1 MATSF
6 PLQPLEIMAK
16 NHAIL
21 ATTGFLILLPVGVL
35 VARYARTFT
44 PVYVVIPSL
53 RGYPECVLLTIAPC
67 RWFPVHFVV
76 QLFLSGPVIFAAW
89 YYGWKTSNVLGLG
102 HFLDPHQKMGLALL
116 ILYVLQ
122 LLLGLFTHFIKLRSP
137 FGPGTR
143 SPQNY
148 FHVFLGLVILV
159 LAAEQVHYGLYIEWA
174 FATGGLHVVP
184 MAAKRAWIALI
195 VIFWVLYLAGLALV
209 PRQFSQEKRARHGTP
224 TKSDEIGL
232 QNNHSGDVQSA

>member
-35 VARYARTFT
+35 IARYARTFT
-44 PVYVVIPSL
+44 PI
-53 RGYPECVLLTIAPC
+53 
-67 RWFPVHFVV
+67 WFPVHFVV

-102 HFLDPHQKMGLALL
+102 HFLDPHQKMGLVLL
-116 ILYVLQ
+116 ILYVVQ
-122 LLLGLFTHFIKLRSP
+122 LFLGLFTHFIKLRSP

-143 SPQNY
+143 PPQNY
-148 FHVFLGLVILV
+148 FHVFLGLVILI

-195 VIFWVLYLAGLALV
+195 VIFWVFYLVGLALV
-209 PRQFSQEKRARHGTP
+209 PKQFSQESRARNGPTR
-224 TKSDEIGL
+224 TKSDEKGL
-232 QNNHSGDVQSA
+232 NNQSGDVQSAA

>member
-21 ATTGFLILLPVGVL
+21 STTGFLILLPVGVL

-44 PVYVVIPSL
+44 PVYVVIPSPTWIS
-53 RGYPECVLLTIAPC
+53 GI
-67 RWFPVHFVV
+67 WFPVHFVV

-89 YYGWKTSNVLGLG
+89 YYGWKTSDVLGLG

>member
-21 ATTGFLILLPVGVL
+21 ATTGFLILLPLGVL
-35 VARYARTFT
+35 IARYARTFT
-44 PVYVVIPSL
+44 PV
-53 RGYPECVLLTIAPC
+53 
-67 RWFPVHFVV
+67 WFPVHFVI
-76 QLFLSGPVIFAAW
+76 QLFLSGPVILSAW
-89 YYGWKTSNVLGLG
+89 YYGWKTSDVLGLG
-102 HFLDPHQKMGLALL
+102 HFLDPHQKMGLVLL
-116 ILYVLQ
+116 ILYVFQ
-122 LLLGLFTHFIKLRSP
+122 LFLGFFTHFIKLRSP

-143 SPQNY
+143 PPQNY

-195 VIFWVLYLAGLALV
+195 VIFWVLYLVGLALV
-209 PRQFSQEKRARHGTP
+209 PKQYSREKRARHGT
-224 TKSDEIGL
+224 TKSDEVGL
-232 QNNHSGDVQSA
+232 QNNQSGDVQSA

>member
-44 PVYVVIPSL
+44 PV
-53 RGYPECVLLTIAPC
+53 
-67 RWFPVHFVV
+67 WFPVHFVV

>member
-1 MATSF
+1 MATLGAG
-6 PLQPLEIMAK
+6 PLLPLEVMAR

-21 ATTGFLILLPVGVL
+21 ATTGFLILLPIGAL
-35 VARYARTFT
+35 IPRYLRTFT
-44 PVYVVIPSL
+44 P
-53 RGYPECVLLTIAPC
+53 A
-67 RWFPVHFVV
+67 WFPVHFAI

-89 YYGWKTSNVLGLG
+89 YYGWKTSDVLGLG
-102 HFLDPHQKMGLALL
+102 HFLDPHQKMGLVLL
-116 ILYVLQ
+116 ILYVFQ

-143 SPQNY
+143 PPQNY

-184 MAAKRAWIALI
+184 MSAKRAWIALI
-195 VIFWVLYLAGLALV
+195 VIFWALYLAGLSLV
-209 PRQFSQEKRARHGTP
+209 PRQYTQEKRARHGGTP

-232 QNNHSGDVQSA
+232 NNQSGEA